1 MKDPQ
6 QERLAFIRIGEDG
19 MAVEMVGRPQT
30 LQSMVRAAIS
40 DNPEIRKLLI
50 PVLFEMMNDKAF
62 MLSLL
67 DDVVDDI
74 TGKMGDNDD
83 TIELD

>member
-1 MKDPQ
+1 MKDPHV
-6 QERLAFIRIGEDG
+6 ERLAFIRIGDDG
-19 MAVEMVGRPQT
+19 MAVEMVGKPQT
-30 LQSMVRAAIS
+30 LQSMVKAAIT

-50 PVLFEMMNDKAF
+50 PMVFELMHDKSF

-74 TGKMGDNDD
+74 TGNSSDDDD
-83 TIELD
+83 TLELD

>member
-1 MKDPQ
+1 MKDPHI
-6 QERLAFIRIGEDG
+6 ERLAFIRVGDDG
-19 MAVEMVGRPQT
+19 MAVEMVGKPQT
-30 LQSMVRAAIS
+30 LQSMVKAAIT

-50 PVLFEMMNDKAF
+50 PMVFELMHDKSF

-74 TGKMGDNDD
+74 TGNNSDDDD
-83 TIELD
+83 TLELD

>member
-1 MKDPQ
+1 MKDPHI
-6 QERLAFIRIGEDG
+6 ERLAFIRVGDDG

-30 LQSMVRAAIS
+30 LQSMVKAAIT

-50 PVLFEMMNDKAF
+50 PMVFELMHDKSF

-74 TGKMGDNDD
+74 TGNNSDDDD
-83 TIELD
+83 TLELD

>member
-1 MKDPQ
+1 MKDPHV
-6 QERLAFIRIGEDG
+6 ERLAFIRIGDDG
-19 MAVEMVGRPQT
+19 MAVEMVGKPQT
-30 LQSMVRAAIS
+30 LQNMVKAAIT

-50 PVLFEMMNDKAF
+50 PMVFELMHDKSF

-74 TGKMGDNDD
+74 TGNSSDDD
-83 TIELD
+83 TLELD

>member
-1 MKDPQ
+1 MKDPHI
-6 QERLAFIRIGEDG
+6 ERLAFIRVGDDG
-19 MAVEMVGRPQT
+19 MAVEMVGKPQT
-30 LQSMVRAAIS
+30 LQSMVKAAIT

-50 PVLFEMMNDKAF
+50 PMVFELMHDKSF

-74 TGKMGDNDD
+74 TGNSSDDDD
-83 TIELD
+83 TLELD

>member
-1 MKDPQ
+1 MKDPHV
-6 QERLAFIRIGEDG
+6 ERLAFIRVGDDG
-19 MAVEMVGRPQT
+19 MAVEMVGKPQT
-30 LQSMVRAAIS
+30 LQSMVKAAIT

-50 PVLFEMMNDKAF
+50 PMVFELMHDKSF

-74 TGKMGDNDD
+74 TGNSSDD
-83 TIELD
+83 EDTLELD